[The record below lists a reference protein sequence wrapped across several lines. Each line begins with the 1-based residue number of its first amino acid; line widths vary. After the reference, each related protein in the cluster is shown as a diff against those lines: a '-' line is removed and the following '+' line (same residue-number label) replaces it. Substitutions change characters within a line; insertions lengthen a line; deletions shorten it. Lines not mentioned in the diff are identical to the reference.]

1 MMQGSFELERSRP
14 TVGLVSLIALAVMM
28 LVAAASATAAPG
40 DPDLSFNGTGERTF
54 QPRGLEEPNVSEVL
68 VQPDGRIL
76 VLGSTGSNHG
86 TDHDIVVLRLE
97 PDGTPDPTFGLGGV
111 ATVDFSKGAT
121 NADDYAGGM
130 ALQSNGK
137 IVVVGDSYI
146 GTESGEGSENQY
158 AVVARLDADG
168 ELDTTFG
175 VGASDAW
182 APGELKVNFGTGGSG
197 GTCCSYADSAN
208 AVVVRPDNRIVVVG
222 GDGQEY
228 GTEPEGDFFAL
239 GLTADGHRDE
249 TFADYGRAFVD
260 FGSGDDAYTAG
271 LTPNG
276 ELVIGGTSETT
287 YAKSYAVARLS
298 SAGAPVAAFGSGGKL
313 LLSGIGSGG
322 TLTDLAI
329 QSDGKLAFAATEYNP
344 SVGNQAAGL
353 IRLNADGSTDSVGG
367 QSFQP
372 ISATTAGT
380 YPYAGSIAIDSEG
393 RLLVSEIDYGSEGRI
408 SFGLARF
415 TAAGAPDP
423 TFGSGGVV
431 TIPIGESISGHG
443 YGTPYLALQGDGRIV
458 LAGTAAG
465 LFDVRRFLGGDPEAP
480 PSTGAS
486 GSAAPTSGAP
496 PASGTKPKP
505 PTIKALKAA
514 VSTKK
519 HRASFTFSAAG
530 TASGFQCALVK
541 PTKKKH
547 APKPSFSACR
557 SPKTYKGLA
566 AGKYTFEVRA
576 VGSGGTGAADSKRFT
591 IG

>member
-54 QPRGLEEPNVSEVL
+54 QPRGLAEPSVSDVL
-68 VQPDGRIL
+68 VQPDGKIL

-86 TDHDIVVLRLE
+86 SDHDMVVLRLA
-97 PDGTPDPTFGLGGV
+97 PDGSPDTTFGLGGV
-111 ATVDFSKGAT
+111 ATIDFSKEST
-121 NADDYAGGM
+121 NADDYAGTM

-137 IVVVGDSYI
+137 IVVVGTSYI
-146 GTESGEGSENQY
+146 GGGGTESEH
-158 AVVARLDADG
+158 ATVARLDADG

-175 VGASDAW
+175 IGTADGWV
-182 APGELKVNFGTGGSG
+182 PGELKINLGVGGSG
-197 GTCCSYADSAN
+197 GTCCSFGDSAN
-208 AVVVRPDNRIVVVG
+208 AVVVRPDDRMVVVG
-222 GDGQEY
+222 ESEQEY
-228 GTEPEGDFFAL
+228 GAEPEGNFFAL
-239 GLTADGHRDE
+239 GLTADGHRDAS
-249 TFADYGRAFVD
+249 FGDGGRAFVD
-260 FGSGDDAYTAG
+260 FGNADDALTAG
-271 LTPNG
+271 LTSNG
-276 ELVIGGTSETT
+276 DLIMGGTSETG
-287 YAKSYAVARLS
+287 SSSNYAVARLS

-329 QSDGKLAFAATEYNP
+329 QPDGKLAFAATEYNP

-353 IRLNADGSTDSVGG
+353 IRLDADGSTDSVGG

-514 VSTKK
+514 VSAKK
-519 HRASFTFSAAG
+519 RRASFTFSAAG